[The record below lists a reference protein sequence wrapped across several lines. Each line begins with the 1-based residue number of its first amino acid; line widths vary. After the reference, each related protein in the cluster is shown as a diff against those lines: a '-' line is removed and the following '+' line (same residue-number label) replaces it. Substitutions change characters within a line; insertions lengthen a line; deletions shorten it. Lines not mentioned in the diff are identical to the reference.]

1 MLDVIK
7 ANEEM
12 VGKIN
17 PRYDLKMSQMND
29 LLETYENP
37 VNLMIAAFRFGYLQ
51 GSKEKEAMMKTEPEQ
66 IKNINDCK
74 QSIMSTMYKI
84 KHKLALETIDRMV
97 KLIKRYYDNKEYIT
111 MSSREK
117 EMVLIINDIFAL
129 EKEEH
134 VTRVSNLIKFLRS
147 KEDAA

>member
-29 LLETYENP
+29 LLDTYENP

-51 GSKEKEAMMKTEPEQ
+51 GGKAEALKIKGLKTGYR
-66 IKNINDCK
+66 
-74 QSIMSTMYKI
+74 YKI
-84 KHKLALETIDRMV
+84 IEMIENTQDENFLKLVHGFVKKAL
-97 KLIKRYYDNKEYIT
+97 
-111 MSSREK
+111 RERAK
-117 EMVLIINDIFAL
+117 
-129 EKEEH
+129 
-134 VTRVSNLIKFLRS
+134 
-147 KEDAA
+147 